1 MDRIGTRYRGDR
13 SIDRSINNGVQLAC
27 SIVVLDTDR
36 VEIIKEEPNQVK
48 ATNLCVGLGVQ
59 LAVVMVMRQPS
70 SRGGGGVEAD
80 GGDAKVGGQHV
91 VV

>member
-48 ATNLCVGLGVQ
+48 ATNLCVGLV
-59 LAVVMVMRQPS
+59 
-70 SRGGGGVEAD
+70 
-80 GGDAKVGGQHV
+80 
-91 VV
+91 